1 MSDLTFNFT
10 ISKRKADNIAEWIE
24 KHAVLLIVIA
34 TTAISIL
41 TWWYFYQNGLSL
53 AYNGARSHLNI
64 GRRVV
69 EGLKPGFAQIGS
81 VWLPLPHILMIP
93 TIWSDFMW
101 HTGLSGALQSMIAY
115 VVTGVIIYK
124 YLKYLGVYLG
134 GRLVGVAVFA
144 LNLNILYLQS
154 TAMTELLLLVTMSAG
169 AYYLLKWHKSQQI
182 FNLIAAAFWIMVST
196 LVRYDGWFLFGFA
209 GLLVALQAWR
219 MGRQSWSLRANEEM
233 ISLPTQ
239 IGDKKD
245 NQQGFFSRYQLVE
258 GMALIY
264 ASLAALGIG
273 LWFLWNWLI
282 FGDPFY
288 FIFGPFSAHAQQQQI
303 EAAGELITKHNWWL
317 SIKTY
322 LYALMYNSGALLTLM
337 AFSGA
342 VWLWLDKR
350 LSSEVRWGSLAL
362 AAPLVFNILALYLGH
377 SVLFVPGI
385 NGETW
390 FNVRYGIMMLPSLA
404 IFIGYL
410 VHRMVNLRII
420 IMGGLIFMTVITFTS
435 GDAVTIDDGR
445 VGSSQKNV
453 SEVSNW
459 LKDNA
464 ADKEGLVLVSAA
476 SHDAIIFSSGMPMTR
491 FIHEGTGDYWE
502 AATTNPDL
510 WARWIIMRTH
520 DDNDLTFKLIKDT
533 PGFELYELVD
543 QYPFADIYQLK
554 PEYVSE
560 LGTIPELASN

>member
-53 AYNGARSHLNI
+53 AYNDARSHLNI

-377 SVLFVPGI
+377 
-385 NGETW
+385 
-390 FNVRYGIMMLPSLA
+390 
-404 IFIGYL
+404 
-410 VHRMVNLRII
+410 
-420 IMGGLIFMTVITFTS
+420 
-435 GDAVTIDDGR
+435 
-445 VGSSQKNV
+445 
-453 SEVSNW
+453 
-459 LKDNA
+459 
-464 ADKEGLVLVSAA
+464 
-476 SHDAIIFSSGMPMTR
+476 
-491 FIHEGTGDYWE
+491 
-502 AATTNPDL
+502 
-510 WARWIIMRTH
+510 
-520 DDNDLTFKLIKDT
+520 
-533 PGFELYELVD
+533 
-543 QYPFADIYQLK
+543 
-554 PEYVSE
+554 
-560 LGTIPELASN
+560 

>member
-53 AYNGARSHLNI
+53 AYNDARSHLNI

-420 IMGGLIFMTVITFTS
+420 IMGVLIFMTVITFTS

>member
-24 KHAVLLIVIA
+24 KHAVLLIVII

-53 AYNGARSHLNI
+53 AYNDARSHLNI

-420 IMGGLIFMTVITFTS
+420 IMGVLIFMTVITFTS

>member
-53 AYNGARSHLNI
+53 AYNDARSHLNI

-337 AFSGA
+337 AFGGA

-377 SVLFVPGI
+377 
-385 NGETW
+385 
-390 FNVRYGIMMLPSLA
+390 
-404 IFIGYL
+404 
-410 VHRMVNLRII
+410 
-420 IMGGLIFMTVITFTS
+420 
-435 GDAVTIDDGR
+435 
-445 VGSSQKNV
+445 
-453 SEVSNW
+453 
-459 LKDNA
+459 
-464 ADKEGLVLVSAA
+464 
-476 SHDAIIFSSGMPMTR
+476 
-491 FIHEGTGDYWE
+491 
-502 AATTNPDL
+502 
-510 WARWIIMRTH
+510 
-520 DDNDLTFKLIKDT
+520 
-533 PGFELYELVD
+533 
-543 QYPFADIYQLK
+543 
-554 PEYVSE
+554 
-560 LGTIPELASN
+560 